1 MIWNKPLF
9 EQNSLNDKVITEF
22 DKLETCSKTLQE
34 DQLFQQPAKI
44 MEEIT
49 MDKPEIVPLKEI
61 GI

>member
-49 MDKPEIVPLKEI
+49 MDKP
-61 GI
+61 